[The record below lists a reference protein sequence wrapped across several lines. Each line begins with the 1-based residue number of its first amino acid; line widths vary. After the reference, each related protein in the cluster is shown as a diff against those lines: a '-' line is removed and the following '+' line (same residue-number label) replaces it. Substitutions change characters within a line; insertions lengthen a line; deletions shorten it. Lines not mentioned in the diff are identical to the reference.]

1 MAWGAN
7 NSFFDMKKLLP
18 LLLAAPLLT
27 AESHAAGRDILDPL
41 SGSYNHVGVGYV
53 AGDYGYSAGI
63 VNASVALGRVP
74 YLFAV
79 TTLGGSDDVGDNNYA
94 GLGIGFRIH
103 TSQATSVDIDLGYA
117 LQKVDG
123 LEDNHM
129 IALGLGFRAAA
140 TDSITLVGRVR
151 YFISNIAIYTNA
163 IYAENFTEISFG
175 PSFNV
180 NDRFSIDANL
190 SKNIGQYDDFRYS
203 LSATYHF

>member
-7 NSFFDMKKLLP
+7 NSVFDMKKLLP

-175 PSFNV
+175 PSFYV

>member
-1 MAWGAN
+1 
-7 NSFFDMKKLLP
+7 MKKLLP

-27 AESHAAGRDILDPL
+27 AESHAAGRDTLDPL
-41 SGSYNHVGVGYV
+41 SGSYNHVSLGYV

-63 VNASVALGRVP
+63 VNASVSLGRVP

-79 TTLGGSDDVGDNNYA
+79 STLGGSDDVADNNYA

-103 TSQATSVDIDLGYA
+103 TSQATSLDIDLGYA
-117 LQKVDG
+117 LQRVDG
-123 LEDNHM
+123 MEDNHM
-129 IALGLGFRAAA
+129 VALGLGFRAAA
-140 TDSITLVGRVR
+140 SDSITLVGRVR
-151 YFISNIAIYTNA
+151 YFVSNIAVYTNA

-175 PSFNV
+175 PTFYV
-180 NDRFSIDANL
+180 NDSFSIDANL

>member
-1 MAWGAN
+1 
-7 NSFFDMKKLLP
+7 MKKLLP

-27 AESHAAGRDILDPL
+27 TASHAAGRDILDPL
-41 SGSYNHVGVGYV
+41 SGSYNHVGVGYI

-79 TTLGGSDDVGDNNYA
+79 TTLGGSDDVRDNNYA
-94 GLGIGFRIH
+94 GLGIGFRIQ
-103 TSQATSVDIDLGYA
+103 TSQATSLDIDLGYA
-117 LQKVDG
+117 LQQVDG

-129 IALGLGFRAAA
+129 VALGLGFRVAA

-151 YFISNIAIYTNA
+151 YFISNIAVYTDA
-163 IYAENFTEISFG
+163 IYAENFTEFSFG
-175 PSFNV
+175 PSFYI